1 MDRKEDILKAI
12 GNNGN
17 LLLKEI
23 KDVRKRI
30 EDSERELMDLA
41 EVYYK
46 AFKPDGYKTSTS
58 YLDADTI
65 KGSKKE
71 LHLEDL
77 AEEMMRIKNLI
88 EVDKIILNSL
98 ERKIEIE
105 VRLSE
110 LKSISDKVFFLRKV
124 CKLTQAATAEVLGI
138 TDRHVRRIEKCPN

>member
-1 MDRKEDILKAI
+1 MERSEDILETL

-17 LLLKEI
+17 LLLKDI

-30 EDSERELMDLA
+30 EESEKELMDLA
-41 EVYYK
+41 EIYYN
-46 AFKPDGYKTSTS
+46 AFKPDGYKSSTS
-58 YLDADTI
+58 YVDADTI

-71 LHLEDL
+71 FHLEDL

-98 ERKIEIE
+98 ERKIEVDI
-105 VRLSE
+105 RLSE
-110 LKSISDKVFFLRKV
+110 LSNIKDKVFFLRKV
-124 CKLTQAATAEVLGI
+124 MKLTQEATAEILGI